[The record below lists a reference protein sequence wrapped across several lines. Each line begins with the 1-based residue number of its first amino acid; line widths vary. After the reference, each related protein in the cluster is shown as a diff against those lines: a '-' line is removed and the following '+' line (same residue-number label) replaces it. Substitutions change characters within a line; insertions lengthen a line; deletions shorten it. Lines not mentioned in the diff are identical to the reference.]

1 MLKQS
6 LSQKLSQRL
15 SPQQIQLMK
24 LVQLPTL
31 ALEERIQEELEENPA
46 LEENEDLRSEEELS
60 SDEFDGED
68 STHIEADDINIDEY
82 LSDDEIPDYRV
93 KSNNYA
99 ADDEGHEMPLSGVA
113 SFYEILREQIGMLPI
128 DARSRQLA
136 EYLVGNLDEDGY
148 LRRELEAV
156 VDDLAFA
163 ANVETSLEELEAALA
178 LIQGMEPAGI
188 GARDLR
194 ECLLLQM
201 ARKPKTES
209 NVLAK
214 RILTDFFEEFV
225 RKHYERIMDRTQT
238 DNEQLREA
246 LAEIG
251 KLNPKPGDSA
261 ENARSGMDQVVIPD
275 FHIQLV
281 DGELEL
287 SLNGRNAP
295 ELNVSREYREMLET
309 YKASQSKSKDQRE
322 AVLFVKQKI
331 DSARWFIDA
340 IKQRQQTLMMVM
352 GAIVDKQRNYLL
364 SGDERDLVPM
374 ILKDI
379 AEATGLDI
387 STVSRV
393 ASNKYAQT
401 PYGSFL
407 IKDLFS
413 ESMTN
418 EQGEEV
424 STREIKS
431 ILEELIGAENKKKP
445 LTDEKLMDL
454 LIDRGYPIARR
465 TVAKYRE
472 QLGISTARMR
482 KEL

>member
-46 LEENEDLRSEEELS
+46 LEEGEDLRDEEQNSL
-60 SDEFDGED
+60 EFDGED

-99 ADDEGHEMPLSGVA
+99 ADDEGHETPLSEGIG
-113 SFYEILREQIGMLPI
+113 FYEALRSQIGMLSL
-128 DARSRQLA
+128 DDRRRALA
-136 EYLVGNLDEDGY
+136 DYLVGNLDEDGY

-156 VDDLAFA
+156 VDDLAFS
-163 ANVETSLEELEAALA
+163 ANLDTSLSELEGVLAA
-178 LIQGMEPAGI
+178 IQSLEPAGI

-194 ECLLLQM
+194 ECLLLQIN
-201 ARKPKTES
+201 RKPRTES
-209 NVLAK
+209 IALAS

-225 RKHYERIMDRTQT
+225 RKHYDRIMERVSCD
-238 DNEQLREA
+238 EEALREA

-251 KLNPKPGDSA
+251 KLNPKPGNSTDTGG
-261 ENARSGMDQVVIPD
+261 RQPDQVVVPD
-275 FHIQLV
+275 FHIQLT
-281 DGELEL
+281 DGTLEL

-309 YKASQSKSKDQRE
+309 YKASQSKSREQKE

-340 IKQRQQTLMMVM
+340 IKQRQQTLLMVM
-352 GAIVDKQRNYLL
+352 GAIVDKQQAYLL
-364 SGDERDLVPM
+364 SGDERDLEPM

-393 ASNKYAQT
+393 ASNKYVQT

-431 ILEELIGAENKKKP
+431 ILEELIGAEDKRRP
-445 LTDEKLMDL
+445 LTDEKLMEL
-454 LIDRGYPIARR
+454 LHGRGYPIARR

>member
-46 LEENEDLRSEEELS
+46 LEEGEDLRDEEQNAL
-60 SDEFDGED
+60 EFDGED

-99 ADDEGHEMPLSGVA
+99 AEDEGHESPLSEGIG
-113 SFYEILREQIGMLPI
+113 FYEALRSQIGMLSL
-128 DARSRQLA
+128 DERSRQLA

-156 VDDLAFA
+156 VDDLAFS
-163 ANVETSLEELEAALA
+163 ANVDTSLEQLELVLEA
-178 LIQGMEPAGI
+178 IQSLEPAGI

-194 ECLLLQM
+194 ECLLLQIN
-201 ARKPKTES
+201 RKPRNES
-209 NVLAK
+209 VALASI
-214 RILTDFFEEFV
+214 ILTDYFEEFV
-225 RKHYERIMDRTQT
+225 RKHYDRIMDRLSC
-238 DNEQLREA
+238 DEAALREA

-251 KLNPKPGDSA
+251 KLNPKPGNSTDSGG
-261 ENARSGMDQVVIPD
+261 RQPDQVVVPD
-275 FHIQLV
+275 FLIQLT
-281 DGELEL
+281 DGTLEL

-295 ELNVSREYREMLET
+295 ELNVSRVYREMLET
-309 YKASQSKSKDQRE
+309 YKASQSKSREQKE

-340 IKQRQQTLMMVM
+340 IKQRQQTLLMVM
-352 GAIVDKQRNYLL
+352 GAIVEKQQAYLL
-364 SGDERDLVPM
+364 SGDERDLEPM

-393 ASNKYAQT
+393 ASNKYVQT

-431 ILEELIGAENKKKP
+431 ILEELIGAEDKRRP
-445 LTDEKLMDL
+445 LTDEKLMEL
-454 LIDRGYPIARR
+454 LHEKGYPIARR